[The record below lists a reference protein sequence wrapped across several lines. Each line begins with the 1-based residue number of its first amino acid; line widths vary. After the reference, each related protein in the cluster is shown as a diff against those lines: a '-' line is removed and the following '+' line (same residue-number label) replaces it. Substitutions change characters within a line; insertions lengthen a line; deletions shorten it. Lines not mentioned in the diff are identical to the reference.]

1 MWRIFWV
8 SVFFGGLY
16 FSLAAQPLSVS
27 QMPEQLL
34 RYPWTG
40 GFDACQFG
48 WMDLDG
54 DKKNDLVIFDRRGNR
69 LSAFLNRGAANEIH
83 YQPAPEMTVDFPQL
97 AEWVIFTDYNADG
110 FKDIFTY
117 SPGWAGI
124 KVFKNNKTFPPS
136 FDMVVWPYLSSF
148 QGGGYVNI
156 ISTNADYPAIYDID
170 GDGDMD
176 MLNFWS
182 LGTYIELHKNQSIEK
197 YGHADSLDFIKTDFC
212 WGRVAENEEN
222 NQLYLDSC
230 LFGQK
235 SIHPE
240 SGYRHRGATMLMR
253 DFDNNG
259 LPDLLLADV
268 DYPGITLLTNGGT
281 HEDALIVSQDTSFPS
296 YDTPVHLF
304 SMPVA
309 TFADVNNDGLDDLLV
324 SPFDPN
330 PLVTANKASIWLY
343 LNVGTNELPQFELL
357 KKNFLQDETLDFGS
371 GAFPVM
377 TDVDQDGALDL
388 VVGNVGSY
396 VKSWF
401 VNNTLHSEFK
411 SNLFYYKQIEDK
423 GQKYLR
429 LMDDD
434 FAGLSALKVQGLVPA
449 FCDLNGDGKADLL
462 VGNENGTLIY
472 LSQTIDG
479 DWQLETDRFLQI
491 DVGQWSSPQFFD
503 VDEDGTKDL
512 LIGAQNGKIA
522 FYKGIRNGNEIDFQ
536 FVTNFF
542 GQVDVTDYNVSY
554 DGYSVPFFFYDAVG
568 TMRLISGSN
577 QGKLFLFDQIQ
588 GNLSGA
594 FREVFD
600 WKKLIDNPLP
610 SINEG
615 MRSAA
620 CFGSFSGAND
630 FVLLKGNYSGGLQLF
645 NGDMAVAPY
654 LAEQSNIQFDLAPNP
669 TADGFQLR
677 LSDKITFVNL
687 KIYSLEGRLLLQ
699 NRVETHTTISISD
712 LKKGMYVVEIEVENK
727 KGFQKIVKQ

>member
-1 MWRIFWV
+1 MVRVFWILLFLGGYCLTSNGQ
-8 SVFFGGLY
+8 SV
-16 FSLAAQPLSVS
+16 QVS
-27 QMPEQLL
+27 QSPEKMLQN
-34 RYPWTG
+34 PWTG

-54 DKKNDLVIFDRRGNR
+54 DQKNDLVVFDRRGNR
-69 LSAFLNRGAANEIH
+69 LSAFLNRGLTNEIV
-83 YQPAPEMTVDFPQL
+83 YQLSAEMVSNFPQL

-124 KVFKNNKTFPPS
+124 KVYKNKKTFPPS
-136 FDMVVWPYLSSF
+136 FDLVVWPYLSSF

-170 GDGDMD
+170 GDGDLD

-182 LGTYIELHKNQSIEK
+182 LGTYIELHKNQSMEK

-235 SIHPE
+235 PTHPE
-240 SGYRHRGATMLMR
+240 DGFRHRGATMLMH

-281 HEDALIVSQDTSFPS
+281 LENALIVSQDTSFPS

-304 SMPVA
+304 SMPVVA
-309 TFADVNNDGLDDLLV
+309 FADVNNDGLDDLLV

-343 LNVGTNELPQFELL
+343 LNVGTIDQPQFELL
-357 KKNFLQDETLDFGS
+357 KKDFLQDETLDFGS

-377 TDVDQDGALDL
+377 VDVDRDGVNDL
-388 VVGNVGSY
+388 VVGNIGNY
-396 VKSWF
+396 LRSWF
-401 VNNTLHSEFK
+401 INNTLHSEFK
-411 SNLFYYKQIEDK
+411 SSLFYYKLIEAND
-423 GQKYLR
+423 QKYLR
-429 LMDDD
+429 LVDDD
-434 FAGLSALKVQGLVPA
+434 LAGLSALKMQGLAPA
-449 FCDLNGDGKADLL
+449 FYDLNGDGKDDLM

-472 LSQTIDG
+472 LTQTHDG
-479 DWQLETDRFLQI
+479 GWQLETDHFLQI
-491 DVGQWSSPQFFD
+491 DVGHWSSPQFFD
-503 VDEDGTKDL
+503 VDEDGIKDL
-512 LIGAQNGKIA
+512 LIGSQNGKIA
-522 FYKGIRNGNEIDFQ
+522 FYKGVQNGKEIGFQ
-536 FVTNFF
+536 FVTDFF
-542 GQVDVTDYNVSY
+542 GQVDVTDYSVSY
-554 DGYSVPFFFYDAVG
+554 DGYSVPFFFYDPNG

-588 GNLSGA
+588 GNLVGA

-600 WKKLIDNPLP
+600 WKTLINHPLP
-610 SINEG
+610 LINEG

-620 CFGSFSGAND
+620 CWGKFSSEDD
-630 FVLLKGNYSGGLQLF
+630 FILLKGNFSGGLQLF
-645 NGDMAVAPY
+645 NGEVAVAPY
-654 LAEQSNIQFDLAPNP
+654 LAERLNIQFDIVPNP
-669 TADGFQLR
+669 AVDEFQLK
-677 LSDKITFVNL
+677 LPEKFASVNL
-687 KIYSLEGRLLLQ
+687 KIYSLEGLLLLQ
-699 NRVETHTTISISD
+699 KEVETHNPISIAG
-712 LKKGMYVVEIEVENK
+712 LKKGMYLVEIEAGRQ
-727 KGFQKIVKQ
+727 KGFQKLVKQ